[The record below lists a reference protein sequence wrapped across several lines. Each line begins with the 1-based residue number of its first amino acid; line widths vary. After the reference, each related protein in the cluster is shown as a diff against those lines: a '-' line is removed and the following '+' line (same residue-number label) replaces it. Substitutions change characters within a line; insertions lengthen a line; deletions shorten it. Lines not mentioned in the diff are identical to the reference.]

1 MKAVAGMV
9 QMWNELPQHSFTTN
23 SPARLHLFISFSA
36 AVAESA
42 MRGGGRGGDPG
53 VEPNKREALIK

>member
-1 MKAVAGMV
+1 MKAVAGVV
-9 QMWNELPQHSFTTN
+9 QMWKELPQHSFTTN

-42 MRGGGRGGDPG
+42 MRGVGGGTGCG
-53 VEPNKREALIK
+53 AK

>member
-1 MKAVAGMV
+1 MKAVAGVV

-42 MRGGGRGGDPG
+42 MRGGWGGGPG
-53 VEPNKREALIK
+53 CGAK

>member
-1 MKAVAGMV
+1 MKAVAGVV

-42 MRGGGRGGDPG
+42 MRGGWGGGPG